1 MDDIAE
7 IGRVRDLALRSIGR
21 NVVAFQ
27 KMEGM
32 LKFLVANHRIQ
43 GLPEKLLEIKE
54 QNRRV
59 VERQTMGSLVDK
71 FFRSVAV
78 DRSSVQNSSDDVA
91 GEMSAIFNVEM
102 DAGAHDEIRKA
113 FLLVVEERN
122 ALIHRMLVRFNP
134 NSLDSCQEISDLMES
149 QRERLKPHYEYL
161 KSIVKA
167 ILEGQRELLD
177 FMESEAF
184 PRMLDG
190 GS

>member
-7 IGRVRDLALRSIGR
+7 IDRVRDLALRSIGR

-91 GEMSAIFNVEM
+91 GEMSAIFNIEM
-102 DAGAHDEIRKA
+102 DTGAHDETRKA

-161 KSIVKA
+161 KGIVKA
-167 ILEGQRELLD
+167 ILEGQRELLE